1 MIVNGLSK
9 GLPMQHYKAYR
20 IHTTAVFTK
29 EGSWH
34 GRGAV
39 FHPQE
44 KLISE
49 VHRVETAS
57 DLLFLTKSDAEN
69 FAFMLCKAWIDS
81 SRSKLDYAGV
91 QTYREL

>member
-1 MIVNGLSK
+1 
-9 GLPMQHYKAYR
+9 MQHYKAYR

-34 GRGAV
+34 GKGAV

-49 VHRVETAS
+49 VHRVETAN
-57 DLLFLTKSDAEN
+57 DLLFLTKSDAES
-69 FAFMLCKAWIDS
+69 FALMLCKAWIDNTCP
-81 SRSKLDYAGV
+81 KLDTSGMN
-91 QTYREL
+91 TYREL

>member
-1 MIVNGLSK
+1 M

-44 KLISE
+44 KLIRE
-49 VHRVETAS
+49 VHRVETAG

-69 FAFMLCKAWIDS
+69 FAFMLCKAWIDRA
-81 SRSKLDYAGV
+81 RSELDCIDV

>member
-1 MIVNGLSK
+1 
-9 GLPMQHYKAYR
+9 MQHYKAYR

-44 KLISE
+44 KLVSE
-49 VHRVETAS
+49 VYRIETAN

-81 SRSKLDYAGV
+81 TCSEIDSVDV
-91 QTYREL
+91 NTYREL